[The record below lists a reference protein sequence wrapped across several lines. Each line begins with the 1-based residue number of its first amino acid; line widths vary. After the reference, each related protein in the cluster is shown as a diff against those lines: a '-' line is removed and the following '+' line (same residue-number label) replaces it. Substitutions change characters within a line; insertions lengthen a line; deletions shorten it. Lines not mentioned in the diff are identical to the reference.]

1 MIRKDDALFEST
13 AKRVGRFMA
22 SEIGAA
28 HSTGLERS
36 SLLGQAHLLRARR
49 LRKWLASSAVAALSL
64 LVAGMVTLRFGYGP
78 SDSNLS
84 YRVDGRAPPSSGYV
98 LAQGSESSLAFSDGS
113 RVTLSPRARGR
124 VVEVNSDGARFA
136 LEEGLLAVDIVHR
149 PDALWLIEAGPFLV
163 TVYGTSFTIGW
174 HPADAVFEL
183 RLRNGAVSVSSP
195 LASSLLK
202 LRAGQT
208 LRVSLRDQ
216 TSTVGTL
223 DTEPIAPPPSNSVA
237 PPAAAASLSP
247 MQIRDALPK
256 AAVEAPSW
264 SNREWPKAV
273 SDGRAVLVLAEAE
286 RLGMASV
293 LRQAGS
299 DDLWALANAA
309 RYAMRYALAE
319 QALTEQRRR
328 FPGSRYAREAA
339 FFLGRLHDGDPGGPN
354 VALSWYDR
362 YLLEAPQGTYVPDAL
377 GRKMT
382 LLERWGRR
390 GEAVA
395 QAAEYLRRFPRG
407 TYANAARV
415 LLREETTG
423 R

>member
-1 MIRKDDALFEST
+1 
-13 AKRVGRFMA
+13 
-22 SEIGAA
+22 
-28 HSTGLERS
+28 
-36 SLLGQAHLLRARR
+36 
-49 LRKWLASSAVAALSL
+49 
-64 LVAGMVTLRFGYGP
+64 
-78 SDSNLS
+78 
-84 YRVDGRAPPSSGYV
+84 
-98 LAQGSESSLAFSDGS
+98 
-113 RVTLSPRARGR
+113 
-124 VVEVNSDGARFA
+124 
-136 LEEGLLAVDIVHR
+136 
-149 PDALWLIEAGPFLV
+149 
-163 TVYGTSFTIGW
+163 
-174 HPADAVFEL
+174 
-183 RLRNGAVSVSSP
+183 
-195 LASSLLK
+195 